1 MAPARALIPRTRPPA
16 MGARVLASVVP
27 EPLIAVAPRVEPLGR
42 VAVAPPTLPL
52 PVGTPPVSPPMLPDG
67 VLFVVIPVLGI
78 VLPVL
83 TSVVGVLLVVTP
95 ELGPVLSVFCWTL
108 SVLFVVM
115 PALVPVLAVL
125 CSTLSVLLVVIAEL
139 VLV

>member
-1 MAPARALIPRTRPPA
+1 MGPARAMIPPTRPPA
-16 MGARVLASVVP
+16 MGAPVLASVVP

-83 TSVVGVLLVVTP
+83 TSVFGVPLVVTP
-95 ELGPVLSVFCWTL
+95 ELGPVLSLFAWTL
-108 SVLFVVM
+108 RSVVVVM
-115 PALVPVLAVL
+115 PALRPA
-125 CSTLSVLLVVIAEL
+125 LLVFL
-139 VLV
+139 

>member
-1 MAPARALIPRTRPPA
+1 MAPARAMIPPTRPPA
-16 MGARVLASVVP
+16 RGAPVLASVVP

-95 ELGPVLSVFCWTL
+95 ELGPVLSAFCW
-108 SVLFVVM
+108 
-115 PALVPVLAVL
+115 PV
-125 CSTLSVLLVVIAEL
+125 SVLLVVMPQL
-139 VLV
+139 GPVLAVFSCTVSAL

>member
-1 MAPARALIPRTRPPA
+1 MAPARAMIPPTRPPA
-16 MGARVLASVVP
+16 MGAPVLASVVP

-95 ELGPVLSVFCWTL
+95 ELGPVLSSF
-108 SVLFVVM
+108 SYSPSALF
-115 PALVPVLAVL
+115 P
-125 CSTLSVLLVVIAEL
+125 LLPHRRPP
-139 VLV
+139 